1 MAAGELADWQQNL
14 SHSLLSQSWPDS
26 FAGIIEK
33 LSNNIPLSRDDGN
46 FLFTSKELDV
56 IGQIANLVKQAR
68 FGNHV
73 FFNMNVH
80 INQTNICTLACKFC
94 AFRRGRRAADA
105 YQMEISEY
113 IEDLRTYSSHVD
125 EVHSVGG
132 LHPDWDAEYYCE
144 LFSQVKEEFPH
155 IHIKALTAVEI
166 KHIAGLSNCSIE
178 QVLQQLKD
186 SGLGSL
192 PGGGAE
198 ILDDSN
204 LMRVSYDYF
213 YNREDAILA
222 LNELKRDIPKAWLLT
237 K

>member
-166 KHIAGLSNCSIE
+166 KHIAGLSNCRSKDTGQLAGLAELAVAAQAEFGKRSPTRAIPMTTDAT
-178 QVLQQLKD
+178 LQTWI
-186 SGLGSL
+186 SGLMKL
-192 PGGGAE
+192 R
-198 ILDDSN
+198 N
-204 LMRVSYDYF
+204 M
-213 YNREDAILA
+213 A
-222 LNELKRDIPKAWLLT
+222 LQAV
-237 K
+237 